1 MSTHTP
7 PVVPYVF
14 KLRRAYAADWDAK
27 NPVLADGEPGYE
39 KDTSLLKV
47 GDGFT
52 PWRDLP
58 HTTPTTYIQSLIDAA
73 LADVGSGGAT
83 SAELLAHITD
93 TTPHPEYDDGPS
105 LLLLYENAKV

>member
-7 PVVPYVF
+7 NAYVF
-14 KLRRAYAADWDAK
+14 KLRRALAIEWAAK

-39 KDTSLLKV
+39 KDTQLLKI

-52 PWRDLP
+52 PWQDLE
-58 HTTPTTYIQSLIDAA
+58 HVTPTGYIQGLIDEA
-73 LADVGSGGAT
+73 LAEIGAGT
-83 SAELLAHITD
+83 GSAELLAHISD

>member
-14 KLRRAYAADWDAK
+14 KLRRSLASDWNAK

-39 KDTSLLKV
+39 KDTHLLKV

-52 PWRDLP
+52 PWVDLP
-58 HTTPTTYIQSLIDAA
+58 YTTPTSYIQTLIDQA
-73 LADVGSGGAT
+73 LSDIGAGT
-83 SAELLAHITD
+83 GSAELLAHISD